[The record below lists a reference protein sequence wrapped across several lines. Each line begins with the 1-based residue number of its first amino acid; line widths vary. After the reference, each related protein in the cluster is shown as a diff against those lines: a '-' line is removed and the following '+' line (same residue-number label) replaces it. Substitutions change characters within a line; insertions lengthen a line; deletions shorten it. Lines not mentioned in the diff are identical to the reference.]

1 MSWTIAC
8 FCGHIYNAPPDRCPV
23 CDSTIDRVSPHLTAS
38 TTDVAAVAARAVT
51 DADRHS
57 PEGRSTIQ
65 QVR

>member
-8 FCGHIYNAPPDRCPV
+8 FCGHIYTAPPDRCPV
-23 CDSTIDRVSPHLTAS
+23 CDCTIDRASPRLTAG
-38 TTDVAAVAARAVT
+38 TADVDVVAA
-51 DADRHS
+51 S